1 MTLRKAL
8 ELGTYYAGISGGFF
22 DVRTNGIFLSSYSVA
37 FTSMF
42 GGSVLMT
49 YFVGYWELGRLTVCF

>member
-22 DVRTNGIFLSSYSVA
+22 DVKTYGIFLSSYSVA
-37 FTSMF
+37 FTSWAD
-42 GGSVLMT
+42 GSVFVT
-49 YFVGYWELGRLTVCF
+49 YFVGY

>member
-49 YFVGYWELGRLTVCF
+49 YFVGY